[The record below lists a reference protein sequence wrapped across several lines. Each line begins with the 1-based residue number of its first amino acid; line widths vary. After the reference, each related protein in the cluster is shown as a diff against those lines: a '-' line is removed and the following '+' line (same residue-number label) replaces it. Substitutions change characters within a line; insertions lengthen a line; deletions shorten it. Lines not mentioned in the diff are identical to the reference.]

1 MILPSIHDPADLKEL
16 SPVECDRLA
25 NEIRSFLVDAVSKT
39 GGHLGPNL
47 GVVELTIALHRVFTT
62 PDDTLIFDTGH
73 QAYVHKLLTGRMDD
87 FTTLRQHGG
96 LSGYPS
102 RKESPHDF
110 MENSH
115 ASTGLSYACA
125 VAVAKRMSG
134 DSGKTVCVVGDGS
147 LTGGMSYEALNNI
160 GQLKPEMVIILNDN
174 GRSYAPT
181 VGGIADHFSHLR
193 LSPRYEAAKDAA
205 GSVLRGLPVVGPSAY
220 MTAKRMKDS
229 LKQLVA
235 PMSVFETLGLKYA
248 GPIDGHDICELERAL
263 HDAMLYRGPVVIHIV
278 TEKGHGYGPALDD
291 EIDKFHGVS
300 RFDPANGAPYPA
312 AKRSWTDLFGDTLLE
327 VASHDDRVV
336 AITAAMA
343 SSTGL
348 LPFAKA
354 YPDRFFDVGIAEQ
367 HAVAFATGLALQGYR
382 PVVAIYSSFLQRAF
396 DQLICDT
403 ALHEAPITFVLD
415 RAGITGD
422 DGASHHGIFDLAY
435 LRMVPGFTVASP
447 STPDALGDLLATSL
461 AGNKPFA
468 IRFPRGTAPMDTT
481 RAPEIHT
488 PGTFHIS
495 RKGDDVVIVALGKMV
510 HVANEA
516 AGLLAKNNVHA
527 TVIDL
532 QYVKPLGDALSEIL
546 ATYPLVVTVE
556 DGIRDGGMGSAVT
569 EVLIDK
575 GITVPVLRLGL
586 PDQFIEHGAQQLLL
600 EKYGLTPEGIVNTVI
615 LHLKDAQGSHLP
627 SAPHVR

>member
-1 MILPSIHDPADLKEL
+1 MILPSIHTPADLKEL
-16 SPVECDRLA
+16 SPADCDRLA
-25 NEIRSFLVDAVSKT
+25 NEIRSFLVDAVAKT

-47 GVVELTIALHRVFTT
+47 GVVELTIALHRVLDS
-62 PDDTLIFDTGH
+62 PADTLIFDTGH
-73 QAYVHKLLTGRMDD
+73 QAYVHKLLTGRQDD

-102 RKESPHDF
+102 RHESPHDF

-125 VAVAKRMSG
+125 VAVAKRLSG
-134 DSGKTVCVVGDGS
+134 DGGKTVCVVGDGS

-160 GQLKPEMVIILNDN
+160 GHLKPEMVIILNDN

-181 VGGIADHFSHLR
+181 IGGIADHFSHLR

-229 LKQLVA
+229 LKQLVS
-235 PMSVFETLGLKYA
+235 PMSLFETLGLKYA
-248 GPIDGHDICELERAL
+248 GPIDGHDIRELERAL
-263 HDAMLYRGPVVIHIV
+263 HDAMQYRGPVVLHIV
-278 TEKGHGYGPALDD
+278 TEKGHGYGPAVDD

-300 RFDPANGAPYPA
+300 RFDPANGAPFAA
-312 AKRSWTDLFGDTLLE
+312 AKQSWTDLFGNVLLD
-327 VASHDDRVV
+327 AAAHDDRII

-367 HAVAFATGLALQGYR
+367 HAVTFATGMALQGYR

-403 ALHEAPITFVLD
+403 ALHKAPITFVLD

-422 DGASHHGIFDLAY
+422 DGPSHHGIFDLAY
-435 LRMVPGFTVASP
+435 LRMVPGMTVASP
-447 STPDALGDLLATSL
+447 STPDALGDLLATAL
-461 AGNKPFA
+461 AGDGPFA
-468 IRFPRGTAPMDTT
+468 IRFPRGTAPMDLT
-481 RAPEIHT
+481 RAPEIHS
-488 PGTFHIS
+488 PGTYHVHAQ
-495 RKGDDVVIVALGKMV
+495 GNDVAIAALGKMV
-510 HVANEA
+510 HIAEA
-516 AGLLAKNNVHA
+516 AAEILARKDVHA
-527 TVIDL
+527 SVIDL
-532 QYVKPLGDALSEIL
+532 QYVKPLAPGLTQLL
-546 ATYPLVVTVE
+546 ASHPLVVTVE
-556 DGIRDGGMGSAVT
+556 DGIREGGMGSAVV
-569 EVLIDK
+569 EHLLDE
-575 GITVPVLRLGL
+575 GCAVPVVRIGL

-600 EKYGLTPEGIVNTVI
+600 EKYGLTPEIVAETVM
-615 LHLKDAQGSHLP
+615 SHLGKRHEHP
-627 SAPHVR
+627 LHTAAGGR